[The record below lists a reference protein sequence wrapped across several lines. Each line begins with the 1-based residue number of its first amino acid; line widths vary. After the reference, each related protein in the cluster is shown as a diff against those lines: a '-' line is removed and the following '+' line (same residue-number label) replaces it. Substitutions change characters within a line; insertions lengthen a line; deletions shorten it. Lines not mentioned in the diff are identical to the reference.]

1 MSKNKIMETTFEN
14 KKKTAIERSHYEFS
28 LLKKE
33 QSDMEYHLQYIGK
46 FKNLKNKS
54 DLHMVDDKSDITKKS
69 KLDLDFKFQKEI

>member
-1 MSKNKIMETTFEN
+1 
-14 KKKTAIERSHYEFS
+14 
-28 LLKKE
+28 
-33 QSDMEYHLQYIGK
+33 MEYHLQYIGK